1 MLTDLDPRGGGLQAP
16 HDPSKLFA
24 ILKIYPGYRG
34 IILVGNS
41 KREYIRYISVNI
53 TFRFISFQTEITNI
67 QTQQT

>member
-24 ILKIYPGYRG
+24 ILKTYPGYRG

-41 KREYIRYISVNI
+41 KREYIHYVMLA
-53 TFRFISFQTEITNI
+53 
-67 QTQQT
+67 